1 VSVGPPGAK
10 LCHRLG
16 TLIGRPRRRDLLERL
31 VPNGVGAE
39 LGVFRG
45 EFSRELLEVARP
57 RRLYLVDGWWELH
70 GENFPREWGEYSGWG
85 SASTRDAYM
94 AARRVLAEYAPA
106 STVCE
111 IHVGDDLEFL
121 AGLPDAHLDW
131 AYLDSS
137 HQYEHTVAEL
147 ELLDAKVAAD
157 GRILGHDWIEDPES
171 HNHGAYL
178 AIREL
183 CARRGW
189 RVAARD
195 DFTQWELERV
205 H

>member
-1 VSVGPPGAK
+1 MSVGPPGAE
-10 LCHRLG
+10 LRHRLG

-70 GENFPREWGEYSGWG
+70 GESFPREWGEYSGWG

-94 AARRVLAEYAPA
+94 AAPRVAAEYAPA

-121 AGLPDAHLDW
+121 AGLPDARLDW

-137 HQYEHTVAEL
+137 HQYEHTGDPRAL
-147 ELLDAKVAAD
+147 RASRLA
-157 GRILGHDWIEDPES
+157 GR
-171 HNHGAYL
+171 
-178 AIREL
+178 R
-183 CARRGW
+183 ARRLHSVG
-189 RVAARD
+189 ARAGP
-195 DFTQWELERV
+195 LSERGR
-205 H
+205 HSAKPA

>member
-1 VSVGPPGAK
+1 MTCSSAW
-10 LCHRLG
+10 
-16 TLIGRPRRRDLLERL
+16 
-31 VPNGVGAE
+31 
-39 LGVFRG
+39 
-45 EFSRELLEVARP
+45 SRTGSAASSASTAASSAAALEVARP

-70 GENFPREWGEYSGWG
+70 GESFPREWGEYSGWG

-94 AARRVLAEYAPA
+94 ATRRVVAEHASA

-147 ELLDAKVAAD
+147 ELQTFPVLAAIPN
-157 GRILGHDWIEDPES
+157 RSVKPSRAAVTL
-171 HNHGAYL
+171 
-178 AIREL
+178 
-183 CARRGW
+183 RG
-189 RVAARD
+189 D
-195 DFTQWELERV
+195 